1 MNRGPFAPNRD
12 LGQHFLIDENIL
24 DVIGRL
30 SELASDDVVLEV
42 GAGLGALT
50 TYLAPRVE
58 AVHAVEL
65 DRALE
70 PALRNA
76 LSGAENVSVLMG
88 DAMALPLGR
97 LEPAPAKLVANLPYS
112 IATPLCVESLDGLP
126 TIDLWCVM
134 LQREVADRF
143 VARPG
148 SKSYGAVSVL
158 IQLTTRRIGFHPV
171 ARSCFR
177 PQPNVDSALVAL
189 RRMRSWDAEY
199 GPLKRI
205 VQGAFSHRRKTLA
218 NALELAG
225 VAPRGRSV
233 AALGAIGKPADIR
246 AEALEPADFDR
257 LSGLLA

>member
-1 MNRGPFAPNRD
+1 VSGAPVAPNRD

-24 DVIGRL
+24 EVIGRF
-30 SELASDDVVLEV
+30 SELTLDDVVLEV

-50 TYLAPRVE
+50 TYLAPRV
-58 AVHAVEL
+58 AFVHAVEL
-65 DRALE
+65 DRALD
-70 PALRNA
+70 PHLRA
-76 LSGAENVSVLMG
+76 AVAGTENVRVAIG
-88 DAMALPLGR
+88 DAMALPLRR
-97 LEPAPAKLVANLPYS
+97 LEPAPGKVVSNLPYS
-112 IATPLCVESLDGLP
+112 IATPFCVESLDGIP

-158 IQLTTRRIGFHPV
+158 VQLTTSRIGFHPV

-177 PQPNVDSALVAL
+177 PRPNVDSALVAL
-189 RRMRSWDAEY
+189 RRVRSWGAEY
-199 GPLKRI
+199 PPLKRI

-225 VAPRGRSV
+225 VVSRDRSV
-233 AALGAIGKPADIR
+233 AALAEIGRPAEIR
-246 AEALEPADFDR
+246 AEALQPADFDR
-257 LSGLLA
+257 LSVLLA